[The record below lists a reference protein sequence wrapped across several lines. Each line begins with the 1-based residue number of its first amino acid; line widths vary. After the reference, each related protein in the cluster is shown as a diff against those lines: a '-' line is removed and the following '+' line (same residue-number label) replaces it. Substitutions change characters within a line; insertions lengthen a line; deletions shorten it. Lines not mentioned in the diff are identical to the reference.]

1 MRSLSICL
9 VFGAT
14 GLLAQGGDT
23 GELVEKRDNATLMV
37 PVVAA
42 PSAHWEGVDGTWS
55 TFTIRVGTPVATY
68 RVLPATSWQETWVV
82 YGAAAQVCNTSV
94 GVKADCEEDRGGFFD
109 SAKSSTWK
117 QGDQYQLQLEEMLGY
132 EGVGQY
138 GFDTVGLGFRTDT
151 GPTLPNQIVS
161 EIVSDDWWFGM
172 LGMGFQPTNFTG
184 YETPQASFADTLYT
198 NGTISSMSWS
208 YTAGAYYRLKS
219 IFGSLIF
226 GGYDASKFTPNSI
239 RFSMASDNL
248 RDLVVTI
255 RSITST
261 TSAGNTT
268 LMSTPIFAFID
279 SAVPDFYLPVSVCKQ
294 FEKAFGITLDQASGR
309 YLIDNTTHEKLKA
322 LNPNVTFTLANQK
335 EGGETTDIFL
345 PYAAFDLNITA
356 PILTNSSSLYFPL
369 KQTSD
374 ENLYALGRAFLQ
386 EAYVTAHYNSRT
398 FNVSQAL
405 FSDNASPTLVALP
418 ATLPT
423 SSTSPGSNNPNSANT
438 PSSPSSRTKLSGG
451 AIAGIVIGSLAGL
464 ALLFLLIFFLL
475 RRRRRHTSTA
485 KAEAEREPVHEIDS
499 GKRVDP
505 AVEST
510 YSAQASALT
519 SEVSGKDSRV
529 EKWGVPIMHPQELEA
544 DVPGKRGTKGNEA
557 EMAGGSARMSPIK
570 ETKTKTPMA
579 ELGVEE
585 RGLGE
590 GEGEGAGVGGERE
603 RERDGESSD
612 HIVSPNT
619 DRWSASVMGRN
630 RGDVTASSPSGPSE
644 GSWSPS
650 TPVQRRNSRFSETWT

>member
-1 MRSLSICL
+1 MLSLLICL

-14 GLLAQGGDT
+14 GSLAQSGDS

-37 PVVAA
+37 PVVAV

-94 GVKADCEEDRGGFFD
+94 GVKANCEEDRGGFFD

-117 QGDQYQLQLEEMLGY
+117 QGEQYQLQLEEMLGY

-138 GFDTVGLGFRTDT
+138 GFDTVGLGFRTET

-172 LGMGFQPTNFTG
+172 LGLGFQPTNFTG

-208 YTAGAYYRLKS
+208 YTAGAFYRLKS
-219 IFGSLIF
+219 VFGSLIF

-239 RFSMASDNL
+239 QFSMASDNL

-261 TSAGNTT
+261 TLAGNTT
-268 LMSTPIFAFID
+268 LLSSSIFAFID
-279 SAVPDFYLPVSVCKQ
+279 SAVPDFYLPVSVCQQ
-294 FEKAFGITLDQASGR
+294 FEKAFGLTVDQASGR
-309 YLIDNTTHEKLKA
+309 YLIDNSTHDKLKA
-322 LNPNVTFTLANQK
+322 LNPNITFTLANQK
-335 EGGETTDIFL
+335 EGGETTDIVL
-345 PYAAFDLNITA
+345 PYAAFDLNITT
-356 PILTNSSSLYFPL
+356 PLLTNSSSLYFPL

-374 ENLYALGRAFLQ
+374 ESLYILGRAFLQ
-386 EAYVTAHYNSRT
+386 EAYITAHYNSRT
-398 FNVSQAL
+398 FSVSQAL
-405 FSDNASPTLVALP
+405 FSDNASPTLIALP

-423 SSTSPGSNNPNSANT
+423 PTTSPGSNNPNSSNK
-438 PSSPSSRTKLSGG
+438 PSSPSSKTKLGGG
-451 AIAGIVIGSLAGL
+451 AIAGIVIGALAGL

-475 RRRRRHTSTA
+475 RRRRRHA
-485 KAEAEREPVHEIDS
+485 AAARVGAEKGPVHEIDS
-499 GKRVDP
+499 GKRIDP
-505 AVEST
+505 TTKSA

-519 SEVSGKDSRV
+519 SEVSGKDARV

-544 DVPGKRGTKGNEA
+544 DVPGERGTRGNEA
-557 EMAGGSARMSPIK
+557 EMAGGSGGRMSPIK
-570 ETKTKTPMA
+570 ETKTRTPMA

-590 GEGEGAGVGGERE
+590 SPQGRE
-603 RERDGESSD
+603 TGDD
-612 HIVSPNT
+612 DDIVSPNT
-619 DRWSASVMGRN
+619 DRWSASVMGRI

>member
-1 MRSLSICL
+1 MRSLVTLL
-9 VFGAT
+9 VLCTIGTF
-14 GLLAQGGDT
+14 AQGGEIE
-23 GELVEKRDNATLMV
+23 ELVVKRDNATLMV
-37 PVVAA
+37 PIVVA

-94 GVKADCEEDRGGFFD
+94 GVKADCEEARGGFYD

-117 QGDQYQLQLEEMLGY
+117 QSDQYQLQLEEMLGY

-138 GFDTVGLGFRTDT
+138 GFDTVGLGFRSDT
-151 GPTLPNQIVS
+151 GPTLTNQIVS
-161 EIVSDDWWFGM
+161 EIVSDDWWLGI

-208 YTAGAYYRLKS
+208 YTAGAFYRLKS
-219 IFGSLIF
+219 VFGSLIF

-248 RDLVVTI
+248 RDLVVTV

-268 LMSTPIFAFID
+268 LMPAPIFAFID
-279 SAVPDFYLPVSVCKQ
+279 SAVPDFYFPVSVCQQ
-294 FEKAFGITLDQASGR
+294 FEKAFGLTHDQASGR
-309 YLIDNTTHEKLKA
+309 YLIDNSTHDKLKA
-322 LNPNVTFTLANQK
+322 LNPSITFTLANQK
-335 EGGETTDIFL
+335 EGGETTDIVL
-345 PYAAFDLNITA
+345 PYAAFDLNITT
-356 PILTNSSSLYFPL
+356 PLLTNVSSLYFPL

-374 ENLYALGRAFLQ
+374 ENLYILGRAFLQ
-386 EAYVTAHYNSRT
+386 EAYVTAHYNTRT
-398 FNVSQAL
+398 FNVSQAI
-405 FSDNASPTLVALP
+405 FSDNAAPSLVALP
-418 ATLPT
+418 AILPT
-423 SSTSPGSNNPNSANT
+423 STTSPGSNKPNDTKSSK
-438 PSSPSSRTKLSGG
+438 PSSKKLGGG
-451 AIAGIVIGSLAGL
+451 AIAGIVIGALAGL
-464 ALLFLLIFFLL
+464 ALLLLLIFFLL
-475 RRRRRHTSTA
+475 RRRKRRSTA
-485 KAEAEREPVHEIDS
+485 AKTGAETGTVHEIDS

-505 AVEST
+505 LTTSA

-544 DVPGKRGTKGNEA
+544 EVPGGRGTRGNESA
-557 EMAGGSARMSPIK
+557 MVGGNGRMSPIR

-590 GEGEGAGVGGERE
+590 GVDSGTRNGQ
-603 RERDGESSD
+603 DDD

-619 DRWSASVMGRN
+619 DRSTSIMGRN
-630 RGDVTASSPSGPSE
+630 RGDVTSTSPSGPSE

-650 TPVQRRNSRFSETWT
+650 TPVQRRNSRFSETWD

>member
-1 MRSLSICL
+1 MHSLLICL

-14 GLLAQGGDT
+14 GFLVLGGDT
-23 GELVEKRDNATLMV
+23 AELVGKRDNATLMV

-151 GPTLPNQIVS
+151 GPTLTNQIVS

-184 YETPQASFADTLYT
+184 YESPQASFADTLYT

-219 IFGSLIF
+219 VFGSLIF
-226 GGYDASKFTPNSI
+226 GGYDASMFTPNPI

-279 SAVPDFYLPVSVCKQ
+279 SAVPDFYLPVSVCQQ
-294 FEKAFGITLDQASGR
+294 FEKAFGLTLDQASGR
-309 YLIDNTTHEKLKA
+309 YLINNTTHENLKT
-322 LNPNVTFTLANQK
+322 LNPNITFTLANQK
-335 EGGETTDIFL
+335 EGGETTDIVL
-345 PYAAFDLNITA
+345 PYAAFDLNITT
-356 PILTNSSSLYFPL
+356 PLLTNSSSLYFPL
-369 KQTSD
+369 KQTSN
-374 ENLYALGRAFLQ
+374 ENLYVLGRAFLQ

-398 FNVSQAL
+398 FNVSQTL

-418 ATLPT
+418 ATLP
-423 SSTSPGSNNPNSANT
+423 SSTTSTGSNNPNSTHT
-438 PSSPSSRTKLSGG
+438 PSSSSKTKLSGG
-451 AIAGIVIGSLAGL
+451 AIAGIVLGSLVGL

-475 RRRRRHTSTA
+475 RRRRRRAAAA
-485 KAEAEREPVHEIDS
+485 KAEGERGLVHEIDS

-505 AVEST
+505 TAESA
-510 YSAQASALT
+510 YAAQASALT

-544 DVPGKRGTKGNEA
+544 DVPGERGTRGNEA
-557 EMAGGSARMSPIK
+557 EMAGGSGRMSPIN

-579 ELGVEE
+579 EMGIEE
-585 RGLGE
+585 RGL
-590 GEGEGAGVGGERE
+590 GAGVGGERE
-603 RERDGESSD
+603 RNRDGGD

-619 DRWSASVMGRN
+619 DRWSASVIGRN
-630 RGDVTASSPSGPSE
+630 RGDATASSPSGPSE

-650 TPVQRRNSRFSETWT
+650 TPVQRRNSRFSETGLGKL

>member
-1 MRSLSICL
+1 MRSLLICL
-9 VFGAT
+9 AFGAT
-14 GLLAQGGDT
+14 GLLAKNGDT
-23 GELVEKRDNATLMV
+23 SVLVEKRDNATLMV

-42 PSAHWEGVDGTWS
+42 TSQVWEGVDGTWS
-55 TFTIRVGTPVATY
+55 TFTIRVGTPVKTY

-94 GVKADCEEDRGGFFD
+94 GVKANCEEDRGGFFD
-109 SAKSSTWK
+109 GAKSSTWK

-151 GPTLPNQIVS
+151 GPTLTNQIVS
-161 EIVSDDWWFGM
+161 AIVSDDWWFGM

-219 IFGSLIF
+219 VFGSLIF
-226 GGYDASKFTPNSI
+226 GGYDASKFTPNHI

-248 RDLVVTI
+248 RDLVVTV

-261 TSAGNTT
+261 TTSGNTT
-268 LMSTPIFAFID
+268 LMSEPIFAFID
-279 SAVPDFYLPVSVCKQ
+279 SAVPDFYLPVSVCQQ
-294 FEKAFGITLDQASGR
+294 FEKAFGLTLDQASGR
-309 YLIDNTTHEKLKA
+309 YLISNTTHANLVS
-322 LNPNVTFTLANQK
+322 LNPTITITLANQK
-335 EGGETTDIFL
+335 EGGETTDIVL

-356 PILTNSSSLYFPL
+356 PLLVNTSSLYFPL
-369 KQTSD
+369 KQTTD
-374 ENLYALGRAFLQ
+374 ENLYILGRAFLQ
-386 EAYVTAHYNSRT
+386 EAYVTAHYHSRT
-398 FNVSQAL
+398 FNVSQAV
-405 FSDNASPTLVALP
+405 FSDNASPSLVALP
-418 ATLPT
+418 ATLP
-423 SSTSPGSNNPNSANT
+423 SSTTTTDSSNPNSPNSPNK
-438 PSSPSSRTKLSGG
+438 PSSKSKLGG
-451 AIAGIVIGSLAGL
+451 GTIAGIVIGSIAGVIIL
-464 ALLFLLIFFLL
+464 ALLMFFLL
-475 RRRRRHTSTA
+475 RRRRRLAAS
-485 KAEAEREPVHEIDS
+485 KAEKENREPVHEIDS

-505 AVEST
+505 VTTSA

-544 DVPGKRGTKGNEA
+544 DVPGDRVARGGRD
-557 EMAGGSARMSPIK
+557 EMAGGNGGEGRMSPIK
-570 ETKTKTPMA
+570 EMKTKTPMA

-590 GEGEGAGVGGERE
+590 SSGLGG
-603 RERDGESSD
+603 GSSRPRQRAEED
-612 HIVSPNT
+612 DLVSPNT
-619 DRWSASVMGRN
+619 DRWSASVIGRN
-630 RGDVTASSPSGPSE
+630 RGDGNASSPSGPSE